1 MTRLTVP
8 AMLVLSLFAAAAQ
21 AEKID
26 ADTTLASNN
35 NIVLTEDTTFTN
47 ERFFVGKSDF
57 QITGNHKATIQSM
70 LSTSGYAGQFFVGK
84 IDVDEIVIEDQSKN
98 SYFDFKVGGDTGRNG
113 DEVDAFDPVI
123 RANLMALKGV
133 RSMSVWS
140 AADINVGRLETKTL
154 ELYGGTTQADQIVIE
169 NSLLI
174 NAVDVSDWT
183 PSSQLTLQ
191 ANRIEARSVNIDATP
206 GDRNVDVNLDI
217 GELVVGGA
225 RPSLRLTNVTEGLDY
240 VRISGKK
247 PPEGKTVPPA
257 FVRLTGEN
265 HLGTLAVQSN
275 AAFYQPQTMNSFG
288 QEAANLSIERLIIE
302 NGASLRVG
310 GMASYAGGV
319 PPDGIFDD
327 GVVTTGGST
336 HEITPADFNVEV
348 GELVLANG
356 SSLRTRMNGPTMS
369 DDVSKT
375 FHIGTLTVD
384 LTADAEA
391 QSAVVHANGPLD
403 ADRIVVL
410 TDDTSKQF
418 IVTDD
423 QVNDGTSNSLTE
435 DEQAQAAQVAAD
447 SKIEV
452 VGEGSLNN
460 GSRSDAELLGDLA
473 GSIDLG
479 RTKLDEGNRIRLLA
493 EEGEVMG
500 AVEAQADWAS
510 PESGGDG
517 SLAIDEGS
525 IVRRAN
531 EKTTGIAEVASL
543 AFLQWR
549 AELDDMQSRLGDLLN
564 APSADGLWVRTYG
577 GKSEYGT
584 QSVDMDY
591 AALQMGYDHSVD
603 AAQGRLYLGGAASW
617 TDMDG
622 DFARGSAEGHVLAFT
637 GYASW
642 VLDSGLYFDA
652 TAKYGTL
659 QNRFDMRAADVPYHG
674 KLDTQFVAASIEAG
688 MRHKLSEALY
698 VEPQVQFTAGH
709 IFADSYRTSHGLE
722 VTQESFDSLIGRAGV
737 AAGWIF
743 PEAKGSAYGK
753 LSYLYDFD
761 GEQETRF
768 AMDGEGESRYQN
780 DFGGGWWE
788 AAVGAQ
794 WRFSPACYGFAEF
807 TYGDGGDIDSPY
819 RWSVG
824 LRYAY

>member
-1 MTRLTVP
+1 MTVP
-8 AMLVLSLFAAAAQ
+8 AMLVLSIFAAAAQ

-26 ADTTLASNN
+26 SDTTLTQNN
-35 NIVLTEDTTFTN
+35 HIVLTEDTTFTN
-47 ERFFVGKSDF
+47 EAFFEDQSDF
-57 QITGNHKATIQSM
+57 QITGDHKATIRST
-70 LSTSGYAGQFFVGK
+70 LSTSGYAGQFFAGK
-84 IDVDEIVIEDQSKN
+84 IDVDELVIEDQNKN
-98 SYFDFKVGGDTGRNG
+98 SHFNFNVGGDVGRGG
-113 DEVDAFDPVI
+113 DEIDAFAPVI
-123 RANLMALKGV
+123 RANRLTLKGV

-140 AADINVGRLETKTL
+140 AADIDVGRLETKTL
-154 ELYGGTTQADQIVIE
+154 ELYGGTTKADQIVIE
-169 NSLLI
+169 NQLLI
-174 NAVDVSDWT
+174 DAVDVVSDWT

-191 ANRIEARSVNIDATP
+191 ANRIEAGSVNIDATP
-206 GDRNVDVNLDI
+206 GDRNVKVTLNIGDLAIRGAADVLPK
-217 GELVVGGA
+217 LT
-225 RPSLRLTNVTEGLDY
+225 LTNVSDGLQHVSLYDPY
-240 VRISGKK
+240 AEAGD
-247 PPEGKTVPPA
+247 PPL
-257 FVRLTGEN
+257 FVRLKGKN
-265 HLGTLAVQSN
+265 HLGTLEVKSD
-275 AAFYQPQTMNSFG
+275 AALYQQPVSG
-288 QEAANLSIERLIIE
+288 GYRQEAASLSIDRLIVGS
-302 NGASLRVG
+302 GASLRVG
-310 GMASYAGGV
+310 GMTTSQSGTA
-319 PPDGIFDD
+319 PDGLFDD
-327 GVVTTGGST
+327 GDVATGNYT
-336 HEITPADFNVEV
+336 HQITPADFNVDV
-348 GELVLANG
+348 GEIVLANG
-356 SSLRTRMNGPTMS
+356 ASLRTRMNGPTMS
-369 DDVSKT
+369 DKVSKS
-375 FHIGTLTVD
+375 FHIDTLTVD
-384 LTADAEA
+384 LTADADA

-410 TDDTSKQF
+410 TNDTSKQF

-447 SKIEV
+447 ATIEV
-452 VGEGSLNN
+452 VGAGTLNN
-460 GSRSDAELLGDLA
+460 GTRSDAELLGDLA

-479 RTKLDEGNRIRLLA
+479 RTQLDEGNRIRLLA

-500 AVEAQADWAS
+500 ALEAQADWTS

-517 SLAIDEGS
+517 SLAIDEGT

-543 AFLQWR
+543 TFLQWR
-549 AELDDMQSRLGDLLN
+549 AELDDMQSRLGDLRN
-564 APSADGLWVRTYG
+564 APSANGLWVRTYG
-577 GKSEYGT
+577 GKAEYGT

-591 AALQMGYDHSVD
+591 AALQMGYDHSVA

-659 QNRFDMRAADVPYHG
+659 QNRFDMRAADVPYDG
-674 KLDTQFVAASIEAG
+674 RLDTQFVAASLQTG
-688 MRHKLSEALY
+688 LRHMLSANLY
-698 VEPQVQFTAGH
+698 VEPQIQFVAGH
-709 IFADSYRTSHGLE
+709 IFSDSYRTSHGLE

-737 AAGWIF
+737 AAGWVF
-743 PEAKGSAYGK
+743 PEAKGSLYGK

-761 GEQETRF
+761 GEEETRF
-768 AMDGEGESRYQN
+768 AMAGEGASRYQN

-788 AAVGAQ
+788 AAAGAQ

-807 TYGDGGDIDSPY
+807 SYGDGGDIDSPY